1 VINKVHKH
9 GLKFDSKLELY
20 MYELL
25 VKSKLRFDFQVEYL
39 LFDKIKYN
47 KETLRKMTLTV
58 DFVVYLKDCLV
69 IVDTK
74 GFFRPENKLRWKMFK
89 YFLASRGKFTPEI
102 FFPSSQAACI
112 EMIEKLKANDLSAV
126 KKSAKRGRK

>member
-1 VINKVHKH
+1 
-9 GLKFDSKLELY
+9 

-74 GFFRPENKLRWKMFK
+74 GFFRPQNKLRWKMFK
-89 YFLASRGKFTPEI
+89 YFLASRGEFTPEI
-102 FFPSSQAACI
+102 FFPSSQTACI
-112 EMIEKLKANDLSAV
+112 ELIEKLKANDLSAV

>member
-1 VINKVHKH
+1 MIKKVHKN
-9 GLKFDSKLELY
+9 GIKFDSKLELF
-20 MYELL
+20 MHELL
-25 VKSKLRFDFQVEYL
+25 VKSKLTFQFQVEYL

-47 KETLRKMTLTV
+47 NETLRKMTLTV

-89 YFLASRGKFTPEI
+89 YFLSSRGQFTPEI
-102 FFPSSQAACI
+102 FFPSSQAECI
-112 EMIEKLKANDLSAV
+112 EMIEKLKVGDLSAV